1 MGLGKTIQA
10 IAALRLLARQG
21 ETRRALVVTPAG
33 LIIQWRRQIRLWAP
47 ELTISTVVGSADQRA
62 AAWNRDA
69 HLYLTSYKS
78 LRGDLWLP
86 GHDGPARRTWDVVVI
101 DEAQRVKNPKGGTSI
116 AVKRL
121 NRAPKWCS

>member
-1 MGLGKTIQA
+1 MLLGQQSASTPEAYNLSWPYPLFSYQKVGVEKLVASSSVLLADEMGLGKTIQA

-62 AAWNRDA
+62 AAWEQRC
-69 HLYLTSYKS
+69 TSFPYQ
-78 LRGDLWLP
+78 L
-86 GHDGPARRTWDVVVI
+86 
-101 DEAQRVKNPKGGTSI
+101 
-116 AVKRL
+116 
-121 NRAPKWCS
+121 